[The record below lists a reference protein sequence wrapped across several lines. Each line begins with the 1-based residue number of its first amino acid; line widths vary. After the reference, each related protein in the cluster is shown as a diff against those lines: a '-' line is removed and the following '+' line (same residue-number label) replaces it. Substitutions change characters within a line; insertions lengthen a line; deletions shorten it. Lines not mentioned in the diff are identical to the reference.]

1 MEVLEKHS
9 LQFKLG
15 HDALINSEIRNFMPE
30 IALVAVSLSGLTMG
44 MTLLG
49 RGYDSMGALL
59 LDPWVDLAILLLVS
73 VVAMSDFYRR
83 FLLSIRQAPRLP
95 ALAALPDT
103 LPTISVIIPAYN
115 ESVNVEDCMRA
126 VLANQLPDTS
136 ALQLI
141 VADDESIDDTKLLAD
156 AVAKEDARVTVM
168 TVPPRP
174 KDMTWRGKN
183 WACTCAVEKA
193 TGEYLL
199 FLDADVRL
207 GGDAIALALSEAKTH
222 KSDLLS
228 CAPAIVCGCFSEW
241 IVQPIMAN
249 LIAIGFDFQGVND
262 ATQPDVALAAGPFM
276 LFEREAYDNIGGHK
290 AVATNPVEDLA
301 LAALI
306 KQSGLSLRYVLG
318 LDSATVRMYRSFGDL
333 WEGWT
338 KNYHLGANRNIL
350 LTLVSASA
358 VFLIFVMPW
367 LGLAASICGTFSKA
381 LVGNFAVALLILSA
395 VAVSL
400 QISLRK
406 VSAKAIGLP
415 VRYLWLG
422 WLGGAVVSAIALASI
437 VKIETGWGWTWRGRS
452 LAD

>member
-1 MEVLEKHS
+1 MP
-9 LQFKLG
+9 QFIPQIEL
-15 HDALINSEIRNFMPE
+15 
-30 IALVAVSLSGLTMG
+30 LT
-44 MTLLG
+44 
-49 RGYDSMGALL
+49 
-59 LDPWVDLAILLLVS
+59 DPWVDLAIILLVS
-73 VVAMSDFYRR
+73 VIAMSDFYRR
-83 FLLSIRQAPRLP
+83 FWLSLRQAPRLP
-95 ALAALPDT
+95 ALESLPDT
-103 LPTISVIIPAYN
+103 LPTVSVIIPAYN
-115 ESVNVEDCMRA
+115 ESVNIEDCMWA
-126 VLANQLPDTS
+126 VLANHLPDAS

-141 VADDESIDDTKLLAD
+141 VADDESSDDTRAIAD
-156 AVAKEDARVTVM
+156 TVAKEDKRVLVM

-174 KDMTWRGKN
+174 TDITWRGKN

-199 FLDADVRL
+199 FIDADVRL
-207 GGDAIALALSEAKTH
+207 ANDAIARAVSEAKQR
-222 KSDLLS
+222 KSGLLS
-228 CAPAIVCGCFSEW
+228 SAPAIVCGCFSEW

-249 LIAIGFDFQGVND
+249 LIAIGFDFQSVND
-262 ATQPDVALAAGPFM
+262 VDQPEQALAAGPFM
-276 LFEREAYDNIGGHK
+276 LFDREAYDKIGGHR

-306 KQSGLSLRYVLG
+306 KPQGLSLRYVLG
-318 LDSATVRMYRSFGDL
+318 LDAATVRMYRSFGDL

-338 KNYHLGANRNIL
+338 KNYYLGADRNIA

-367 LGLAASICGTFSKA
+367 LGLVVGIFATFSKT
-381 LVGNFAVALLILSA
+381 VTGNLAVALLIISA

-400 QISLRK
+400 QIALRQ
-406 VSAKAIGLP
+406 VSAKVIGSP

-452 LAD
+452 LADQK